1 MIKKIFLII
10 VSLNLLN
17 HCEYKPVYSNQNN
30 VDYKIIITSFDG
42 DKFINNLVASNLKR
56 NSKNQSNEFID
67 VSFNTKYT
75 KNVLAKNSIG
85 TITDYQSNVIATF
98 MLKKGENIERFVVNE
113 KFNFQ
118 KMTDK
123 YEERNYERTIKKNI
137 ATSISQKLIL
147 RLALMK

>member
-1 MIKKIFLII
+1 MLKKIFLII
-10 VSLNLLN
+10 ISFNLLT

-30 VDYKIIITSFDG
+30 VDYKIIITSFNG
-42 DKFINNLVASNLKR
+42 DKFINNLVAENLKK
-56 NSKNQSNEFID
+56 NSKDQSNEIID
-67 VSFNTKYT
+67 ISFDTEYT

-123 YEERNYERTIKKNI
+123 YEERNYERPIKKNI

-147 RLALMK
+147 KLAYMK

>member
-1 MIKKIFLII
+1 
-10 VSLNLLN
+10 
-17 HCEYKPVYSNQNN
+17 
-30 VDYKIIITSFDG
+30 
-42 DKFINNLVASNLKR
+42 
-56 NSKNQSNEFID
+56 
-67 VSFNTKYT
+67 
-75 KNVLAKNSIG
+75 
-85 TITDYQSNVIATF
+85 

>member
-1 MIKKIFLII
+1 MLKKIFLII
-10 VSLNLLN
+10 ISFNLLT
-17 HCEYKPVYSNQNN
+17 HCEYKPVYLNQNN
-30 VDYKIIITSFDG
+30 VDYKIIITSFNG
-42 DKFINNLVASNLKR
+42 DKFINNLVAENLKK
-56 NSKNQSNEFID
+56 NSKNQSNEIID
-67 VSFNTKYT
+67 VSFDTEYT

-98 MLKKGENIERFVVNE
+98 VLKKGENIERFVVNE

-118 KMTDK
+118 KMADK

-147 RLALMK
+147 KLAYMK

>member
-1 MIKKIFLII
+1 MLKKIFLII
-10 VSLNLLN
+10 ISFNLLT

-30 VDYKIIITSFDG
+30 VDYKIIITSFNG
-42 DKFINNLVASNLKR
+42 DKFINNLVAENLK
-56 NSKNQSNEFID
+56 NSKDQSNEIID
-67 VSFNTKYT
+67 VSFDTEYT

-98 MLKKGENIERFVVNE
+98 VLKKGENIERFVVNE

-118 KMTDK
+118 KMADK

-147 RLALMK
+147 KLAYMK

>member
-1 MIKKIFLII
+1 MLKKIFLII
-10 VSLNLLN
+10 ISFNLLT
-17 HCEYKPVYSNQNN
+17 HCEYKPVYLNQNN
-30 VDYKIIITSFDG
+30 VDYKIIITSFNG
-42 DKFINNLVASNLKR
+42 DKFINNLVAENLKK
-56 NSKNQSNEFID
+56 NSKDQSNEIID
-67 VSFNTKYT
+67 VSFDTEYT

-98 MLKKGENIERFVVNE
+98 VLKKGENIERFVVNE

-118 KMTDK
+118 KMADK

-147 RLALMK
+147 KLAYMK

>member
-30 VDYKIIITSFDG
+30 VDYKIIITSFNG
-42 DKFINNLVASNLKR
+42 DKFINNLVAENLKK
-56 NSKNQSNEFID
+56 NSKDQSNEIID
-67 VSFNTKYT
+67 VSFDTEYT

-98 MLKKGENIERFVVNE
+98 VLKKGENIERFVVNE

-118 KMTDK
+118 KMADK

-147 RLALMK
+147 KLAYMK

>member
-1 MIKKIFLII
+1 MLKKIFLII
-10 VSLNLLN
+10 ISFNLLT
-17 HCEYKPVYSNQNN
+17 HCEYKPVYLNQNN
-30 VDYKIIITSFDG
+30 VDYKIIITSFNG
-42 DKFINNLVASNLKR
+42 DKFINNLVAENLKK
-56 NSKNQSNEFID
+56 NSKNQSNEIID
-67 VSFNTKYT
+67 VSFNTEYT

-98 MLKKGENIERFVVNE
+98 VLKKGENIERFVVNE

-118 KMTDK
+118 KMADK

-147 RLALMK
+147 KLAYMK

>member
-30 VDYKIIITSFDG
+30 VDYKIIITSFNG
-42 DKFINNLVASNLKR
+42 DKFINNLVAENLKK
-56 NSKNQSNEFID
+56 NSKDQSNEIID
-67 VSFNTKYT
+67 VSFDTEYT

-85 TITDYQSNVIATF
+85 TITDYQSNEIATF
-98 MLKKGENIERFVVNE
+98 VLKKGENIERFVVNE

-118 KMTDK
+118 KMADK

-147 RLALMK
+147 KLAYMN

>member
-1 MIKKIFLII
+1 MLKKIFLII
-10 VSLNLLN
+10 ISFNLLT

-56 NSKNQSNEFID
+56 NSKDQSNEFID

-75 KNVLAKNSIG
+75 KNVLAKDSAG
-85 TITDYQSNVIATF
+85 SITDYRADVATTFVIE
-98 MLKKGENIERFVVNE
+98 KENSSESFSVNE
-113 KFNFQ
+113 KFNFK

-123 YEERNYERTIKKNI
+123 YEEKNYERNIKKNL
-137 ATSISQKLIL
+137 ANSISEKLIL
-147 RLALMK
+147 RLAVIK

>member
-1 MIKKIFLII
+1 MLKKIFLII
-10 VSLNLLN
+10 ISFNLLT
-17 HCEYKPVYSNQNN
+17 HCEYKPVYLNQNN
-30 VDYKIIITSFDG
+30 VDYKIIITSFNG
-42 DKFINNLVASNLKR
+42 DKFINNLVAENLKK
-56 NSKNQSNEFID
+56 NSKDQSNEIID
-67 VSFNTKYT
+67 VSFDTEYT

-98 MLKKGENIERFVVNE
+98 VLKKGENIERFVVNE

-118 KMTDK
+118 KMADK

>member
-30 VDYKIIITSFDG
+30 VDYKIIITSFNG
-42 DKFINNLVASNLKR
+42 DKFINNLVAENLKK
-56 NSKNQSNEFID
+56 NSKNQSNEIID
-67 VSFNTKYT
+67 VSFNTEYT

-98 MLKKGENIERFVVNE
+98 VLKKGENIERFVVNE

-118 KMTDK
+118 KMADK

-147 RLALMK
+147 KLAYMK

>member
-30 VDYKIIITSFDG
+30 VDYKIIITSLNG
-42 DKFINNLVASNLKR
+42 DKFINNLVAENLKK
-56 NSKNQSNEFID
+56 NSKDQSNEIID
-67 VSFNTKYT
+67 VSFDTEYT

-98 MLKKGENIERFVVNE
+98 VLKKGENIERFVVNE

-118 KMTDK
+118 KMADK

-147 RLALMK
+147 KLAYMK

>member
-1 MIKKIFLII
+1 MLKKIFLII
-10 VSLNLLN
+10 ISFNLLT
-17 HCEYKPVYSNQNN
+17 HCEYKPVYLNQNN
-30 VDYKIIITSFDG
+30 VDYKIIITSFNG
-42 DKFINNLVASNLKR
+42 DKFINNLVAENLKK
-56 NSKNQSNEFID
+56 NSKDQSNEIID
-67 VSFNTKYT
+67 TEYT

-98 MLKKGENIERFVVNE
+98 VLKKGENIERFVVNE

-118 KMTDK
+118 KMADK

-147 RLALMK
+147 KLAYMK

>member
-1 MIKKIFLII
+1 MLKKIFLII
-10 VSLNLLN
+10 ISFNLLT
-17 HCEYKPVYSNQNN
+17 HCEYKPVYLNQNN
-30 VDYKIIITSFDG
+30 VDYKIIITSLNG
-42 DKFINNLVASNLKR
+42 DKFINNLVAENLKK
-56 NSKNQSNEFID
+56 NSKDQSNEIID
-67 VSFNTKYT
+67 VSFDTEYT

-98 MLKKGENIERFVVNE
+98 VLKKGENIERFVVNE

-118 KMTDK
+118 KMADK

-147 RLALMK
+147 KLAYMK

>member
-98 MLKKGENIERFVVNE
+98 MLKKGENIEKFVVNE